1 MVVYLARINGKNK
14 IEKIFRS
21 RVDAARWLNDNAP
34 STGRD
39 TEIIGFVVE

>member
-1 MVVYLARINGKNK
+1 MVVYLARINGAKRQ
-14 IEKIFRS
+14 EKIFKS
-21 RVDAARWLNDNAP
+21 RVDAQRWISENAP